1 MNESRKVQLMFYDD
15 DVESVEMGFPAAELR
30 VSVVRYS
37 LSGGDCRERAWL
49 GGGVF
54 KGLFWFW
61 AFSLLL
67 DNTLTVV

>member
-49 GGGVF
+49 GGGCSRGF
-54 KGLFWFW
+54 FGFGLFHFC
-61 AFSLLL
+61 SIIRLP
-67 DNTLTVV
+67 